1 MRTAFLCVLAV
12 GFAGCGGDGDDDPPK
27 PNPEPRAVTA
37 TLDLA
42 KPQSGP
48 PDAGTRAGHG
58 ADGALLLTAAPAA
71 SFSGKVDPPDATVV
85 ATAPDGVPTAV
96 RVEDTGQLVVGVGAL
111 PRGTTS
117 LRLEAKKEGMQ
128 PWTSDVRITREGRL
142 TARVEVP
149 ESDDTAPTTLLT
161 LRGDGKR
168 LASSVSP
175 SSAGGPPHP
184 MVTLERPRLT
194 LSGQVFDPD
203 TGTGRIRVSA
213 RWTETCPGSEP
224 REVTKYVPPA
234 QIQRVQLAPGTSAPV
249 RRVRTASHRFGRP
262 GCTVVGEAWAEGTD
276 AHGLQ
281 AVAQHLRFCWPRG
294 GQGGDGA
301 ACPDR

>member
-1 MRTAFLCVLAV
+1 MLALSL
-12 GFAGCGGDGDDDPPK
+12 AGCGGDGDPPK
-27 PNPEPRAVTA
+27 PSPEPRAVRG
-37 TLDLA
+37 TLDLTT
-42 KPQSGP
+42 PQAGP

-58 ADGALLLTAAPAA
+58 ADGALLLTSAPAA

-96 RVEDTGQLVVGVGAL
+96 RVEGTGRVVVGVGAL

-117 LRLEAKKEGMQ
+117 LRLEAKKPGLR

-142 TARVEVP
+142 PARVEVP

-161 LRGDGKR
+161 LQGDGRR

-184 MVTLERPRLT
+184 MVALERPRLT
-194 LSGQVFDPD
+194 LTGQVFDPD

-213 RWTETCPGSEP
+213 RWSETCGGSKP
-224 REVTKYVPPA
+224 REVTRYVPPA
-234 QIQRVQLAPGTSAPV
+234 QIQRVQLAPGTMAPV
-249 RRVRTASHRFGRP
+249 RRARTVTHRLGRP
-262 GCTVVGEAWAEGTD
+262 GCTVAGEAWAEGTD

-294 GQGGDGA
+294 GAGCA
-301 ACPDR
+301 AG